1 MVSAE
6 PLPLGAILAGGQSRR
21 FGSPKAAAL
30 VDGAPMIER
39 VRKALEVV
47 LPDLVVIAD
56 PGDDHLPRDLP
67 VKEDLRPGLGPVG
80 GIHTALH
87 RARDRECA
95 GAVCVACDMPFLSAD
110 LLRGLV
116 ARARRSS
123 ADAVASERPAGG
135 GLEPLCAYYAVRCLP
150 RVENYIDTGGRSLLG
165 LLEILTVEAL
175 PLEELRR
182 FGDPGL
188 LLFNVNTPADHRRA
202 RTGSSFPDP

>member
-1 MVSAE
+1 MSAE

-21 FGSPKAAAL
+21 FGSPKAGAL

-39 VRKALEVV
+39 VRQALEAV

-56 PGDDHLPRDLP
+56 PGDEHLPRGLP
-67 VKEDLRPGLGPVG
+67 AIGDLRPGLGPVG

-87 RARDRECA
+87 RARDRERP
-95 GAVCVACDMPFLSAD
+95 GAVCVACDMPFLSAG
-110 LLRGLV
+110 LLRELI
-116 ARARRSS
+116 ARAMRSS
-123 ADAVASERPAGG
+123 ADTVASERPAGS

-150 RVENYIDTGGRSLLG
+150 RIECYTESGGRSLVG
-165 LLEILTVEAL
+165 LLETLRVEAL

-188 LLFNVNTPADHRRA
+188 LLLNVNTPADHRRA